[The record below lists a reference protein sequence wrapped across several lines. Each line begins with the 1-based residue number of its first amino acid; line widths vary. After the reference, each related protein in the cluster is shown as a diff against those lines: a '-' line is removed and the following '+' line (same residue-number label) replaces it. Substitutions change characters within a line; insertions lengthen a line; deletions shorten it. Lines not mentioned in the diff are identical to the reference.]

1 MAAVQ
6 GDSDDP
12 ITAIN
17 ITPLVDIMLVLLI
30 IFMVTANFIVEPQIK
45 VELPKASTGEPS
57 EPENFAVVLTK
68 DGKLYLDGDEVDMV
82 ALAAT
87 LIERLKN
94 TPDVQAVI
102 SADKEVMHGHVVEI
116 IDLVRRV
123 GCKRFAINVQPED
136 EKPGKGKKA

>member
-1 MAAVQ
+1 MAAGTQ
-6 GDSDDP
+6 EGDDP

-57 EPENFAVVLTK
+57 EPENFAVVITK
-68 DGKLYLDGDEVDMV
+68 DGKLYLDGDEVDMA
-82 ALAAT
+82 ALHFT
-87 LIERLKN
+87 LVERLKN

-102 SADKEVMHGHVVEI
+102 SADKEVMHGRVVEVV
-116 IDLVRRV
+116 DLVRRT

-136 EKPGKGKKA
+136 EAPGKKKA

>member
-6 GDSDDP
+6 EGDDP

-17 ITPLVDIMLVLLI
+17 VTPLVDICLVLLI

-45 VELPKASTGEPS
+45 VELPKASSGEPS
-57 EPENFAVVLTK
+57 EPENLAVVITK
-68 DGKLYLDGDEVDMV
+68 DGKLYLDGDEVDKD
-82 ALAAT
+82 ALRFT

-102 SADKEVMHGHVVEI
+102 SADKEVMHGRVVEI
-116 IDLVRRV
+116 IDLVRLT

-136 EKPGKGKKA
+136 ERPGKK